1 MSTLKAINVQH
12 PSSATT
18 NIVNAGMA
26 LVTAGKL
33 TIAPAKG
40 A

>member
-12 PSSATT
+12 PANETT

-26 LVTAGKL
+26 LVAAGEL
-33 TIAPAKG
+33 TIAPAEG